1 MGRFWLCKGFALEI
15 DYEDCATTDWRR
27 EHTLRRAQALEE
39 RGGDGLGSTRRETWA
54 HGYGRSPAFVCPAE
68 REIRDRRKAAPPD
81 WPPHEV
87 LAPYSRRRPVLP
99 RFLRR
104 INPRIDGPLWR
115 PLRP

>member
-54 HGYGRSPAFVCPAE
+54 HGYVRSPPFVCPAV
-68 REIRDRRKAAPPD
+68 RENPDGRRAAQPTFA
-81 WPPHEV
+81 PHAD
-87 LAPYSRRRPVLP
+87 LAPYS
-99 RFLRR
+99 
-104 INPRIDGPLWR
+104 
-115 PLRP
+115 PLRPGLACGAPRI